1 MQNSRRRA
9 SICVSAVLLASLLT
23 GVYSTMVEPTQ
34 RDIITATRT
43 TEGSTYSEKTHVYT
57 AMSIGVTTV
66 RTVTSTL
73 NSCSYGCSSDDQF
86 YSSIEVLMKD
96 SDGRVWRETWHNV
109 CVHFK
114 GGSSTDILG
123 HYSPIPHC
131 TTVPSYT
138 FSLSS
143 RILTLTSTSVI
154 RSPVYFQVTVT
165 ESHSE
170 IVPNPLKLD
179 LQILTVA
186 LLIVAVAGIGLAMTR
201 MRGLASPRDE
211 TRVYGGSEKPASG
224 WTKTP
229 SAISMPLR
237 CPQCGGML
245 TELGRAHWV
254 CSKCNVTM
262 ERVGRGW
269 ELRTNRRT

>member
-1 MQNSRRRA
+1 MSAFWMRNSRLLK
-9 SICVSAVLLASLLT
+9 SLFVSAVMLASVLT

-34 RDIITATRT
+34 RNIITATRT

-86 YSSIEVLMKD
+86 FSSIDVLITD
-96 SDGRVWRETWHNV
+96 SDGRVRHETWHNV

-143 RILTLTSTSVI
+143 RILTLTSTSVT
-154 RSPVYFQVTVT
+154 RSPVYFHVTVT

-179 LQILTVA
+179 LQILTVV
-186 LLIVAVAGIGLAMTR
+186 LLIIGVAGVVLAIIRTMSTSAQPS
-201 MRGLASPRDE
+201 L
-211 TRVYGGSEKPASG
+211 KPAAASEPDIE
-224 WTKTP
+224 KSTP
-229 SAISMPLR
+229 MPKLCR
-237 CPQCGGML
+237 NCGA
-245 TELGRAHWV
+245 RVHSYSIF
-254 CSKCNVTM
+254 CQKCGSRLV
-262 ERVGRGW
+262 
-269 ELRTNRRT
+269 